1 MGPQT
6 TSVETAIEEEAMT
19 PIKWVESGFVLDHVD
34 KLRCAHARQRGMLPV
49 LTLDQIEAWLHGN
62 KFILNGT
69 LISASQNAEV
79 IINARNGL
87 LEELLAQVWAWK
99 EKP

>member
-1 MGPQT
+1 MP
-6 TSVETAIEEEAMT
+6 
-19 PIKWVESGFVLDHVD
+19 PIKWVDPRELYNAD
-34 KLRCAHARQRGMLPV
+34 KGDDGDVPV